1 MCIKQK
7 IFNEYA
13 VLDVEAT
20 GLNPEKDKIIEVAVC
35 KVKDGNIIDE
45 YYTFVNPEKN
55 ILPIITEIT
64 GITND
69 MVKEA
74 ETIDIVIPKLFN
86 FIGQLPIVV
95 HSSKMAMRIMG
106 KYCEDNNID
115 LNNELIDVLPL
126 CKKKFPKLRD
136 YRTTTIY
143 NFLENTDVELDRCI
157 DYARAIHKVYEKIK

>member
-1 MCIKQK
+1 M
-7 IFNEYA
+7 NEYV

-20 GLNPEKDKIIEVAVC
+20 GLNPEKDRIIEIAVC

-45 YYTFVNPEKN
+45 YSTFVNPEKT

-69 MVKEA
+69 MVKQA
-74 ETIDIVIPKLFN
+74 ETIDIVIPTLLK

-95 HSSKMAMRIMG
+95 HSSKMSMRIIE
-106 KYCEDNNID
+106 KYFEDNKID
-115 LNNELIDVLPL
+115 LNNEVIAVLPL

-136 YRTTTIY
+136 YRITTIY
-143 NFLENTDVELDRCI
+143 NFLENTDIELDRCI

>member
-1 MCIKQK
+1 M
-7 IFNEYA
+7 NEYV

-45 YYTFVNPEKN
+45 YSNFVNPEKT

-69 MVKEA
+69 MVKQA
-74 ETIDIVIPKLFN
+74 ETIDIVIPTLLK

-95 HSSKMAMRIMG
+95 HSSKMSMKIIE
-106 KYCEDNNID
+106 KYFEDNKID
-115 LNNELIDVLPL
+115 LNNEVIAVLPL
-126 CKKKFPKLRD
+126 CKKKFPNLK
-136 YRTTTIY
+136 YYSTNKIY
-143 NFLENTDVELDRCI
+143 NFLENTDIELDRCI

>member
-1 MCIKQK
+1 M
-7 IFNEYA
+7 NEYV

-45 YYTFVNPEKN
+45 YSTFVNPEKT

-69 MVKEA
+69 MVKQA
-74 ETIDIVIPKLFN
+74 ETIDIVIPSLLK

-95 HSSKMAMRIMG
+95 HSSKMSMRIIE
-106 KYCEDNNID
+106 KYFEDNKID
-115 LNNELIDVLPL
+115 LNNEVIAVLPL
-126 CKKKFPKLRD
+126 CKKKFPNLK
-136 YRTTTIY
+136 YYSTNKIY
-143 NFLENTDVELDRCI
+143 NFLENTDIELDRCI